1 MLLGLFV
8 DLTCLFN
15 LALKQLTFLGH
26 FRLVIMNDL
35 HFLFPIHPTWPQI
48 LLLDAFYL
56 FLWHLLTG
64 LTVRWLRQEL
74 MTDYLVFLV
83 LLIEIHLQV
92 VFIGVNLIRQFS
104 LLDYV
109 SDELEVVQE
118 KHKLPDHPNQRQKQS
133 RNRQGKHRC
142 SIL

>member
-1 MLLGLFV
+1 
-8 DLTCLFN
+8 
-15 LALKQLTFLGH
+15 
-26 FRLVIMNDL
+26 
-35 HFLFPIHPTWPQI
+35 
-48 LLLDAFYL
+48 
-56 FLWHLLTG
+56 
-64 LTVRWLRQEL
+64 